1 MLRCSTCD
9 EPIPDG
15 ARFCSGCGAELGAA
29 AAREVRKTV
38 TVIFADVTGSTAL
51 GEQLDPES
59 LRCVMARYFAAA
71 RGCVGAPRPPLG
83 SP

>member
-1 MLRCSTCD
+1 VPTCSTCG

-29 AAREVRKTV
+29 SGREVRKTV

-51 GEQLDPES
+51 VEEAIRLYDQKGHVVAAER
-59 LRCVMARYFAAA
+59 LRARLAE
-71 RGCVGAPRPPLG
+71 P
-83 SP
+83 SIEI